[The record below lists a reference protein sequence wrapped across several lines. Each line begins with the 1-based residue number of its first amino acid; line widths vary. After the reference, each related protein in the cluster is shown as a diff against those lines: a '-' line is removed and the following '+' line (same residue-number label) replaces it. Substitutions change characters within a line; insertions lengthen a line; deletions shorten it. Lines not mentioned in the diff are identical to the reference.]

1 MAIRQAEADDLPA
14 IRALAGRYGLL
25 GEWPSRP
32 DWLDHLLG
40 AGGLWIAREDGAG
53 IAGFCGIADDGG
65 VVHLTDLFVDPDA
78 LGHGTGKALLAAA
91 FPSGGVRTTL
101 ASGDPRA
108 LPLYARTGLRPLAP
122 MLYLKGAVPGGG
134 AGAERIPVEAVPADR
149 PAALAFLAGTGAY
162 ALRAGEGSAVLRP
175 LPDSVL
181 LGPAVAGADDLLALV
196 RAASAAHGVVKLT
209 IGGPHPGLLALLEA
223 GMRVVDMDTYMATST
238 GVVDL
243 ERRLPHPDLG

>member
-1 MAIRQAEADDLPA
+1 MAIRQAVADDLPPV
-14 IRALAGRYGLL
+14 RALAGRYGLL
-25 GEWPSRP
+25 GEWPARP
-32 DWLDHLLG
+32 DWLDHLL
-40 AGGLWIAREDGAG
+40 ASGGLWIAREDGGG
-53 IAGFCGIADDGG
+53 IAGFCGVADDGG

-78 LGHGTGKALLAAA
+78 LGRGTGKALLAAA
-91 FPSGGVRTTL
+91 FPAGGVRTTL
-101 ASGDPRA
+101 ASADPRA
-108 LPLYARTGLRPLAP
+108 LPLYTRTGLRPLAP

-134 AGAERIPVEAVPADR
+134 EAERIPVEAVPAGR

-162 ALRAGEGSAVLRP
+162 ALRAGEGRAVLRP
-175 LPDSVL
+175 SGDAVL

-209 IGGPHPGLLALLEA
+209 IGGPHPGLQALLEA
-223 GMRVVDMDTYMATST
+223 GMRIVDLDTYMATAP

>member
-1 MAIRQAEADDLPA
+1 MAIMEAGADDLPA
-14 IRALAGRYGLL
+14 VRALAGRYGLL

-32 DWLDHLLG
+32 DWLDHLLA

-78 LGHGTGKALLAAA
+78 LGHGTGRALLAVA
-91 FPSGGVRTTL
+91 FPTGGARTTF

-122 MLYLKGAVPGGG
+122 MLYLKGAVPGG
-134 AGAERIPVEAVPADR
+134 AETERIPVEAVPADR
-149 PAALAFLAGTGAY
+149 PAALAFLAGAGAY
-162 ALRAGEGSAVLRP
+162 ALRAGEGTAVLRP

-209 IGGPHPGLLALLEA
+209 IGGPHPGLAALLGA
-223 GMRVVDMDTYMATST
+223 GMRVVDMDTYMATAP
-238 GVVDL
+238 GLVDL